1 MNNPTEQKNKEF
13 LQTASA
19 YLDSTKWE
27 DFLLKW
33 ASALEAYGTPR
44 DFVYSTTYKRTEIE
58 LSGKRFPAVLITA
71 KNNAKR
77 RELMAQQKPY
87 KLLHEA
93 KEYGLRLSLDD
104 CFLCENIV
112 QEIDAQQDPQIPN
125 NVMYFA
131 GMHNISPNRYPSRFG
146 HSLSVPV
153 EHDDVSAR
161 VNPVPDP
168 ANKTAIYIPEERKT
182 RGKLMTEEY
191 LRATIAASD
200 SLNLIAFRNHV
211 LDGMSIPG
219 HDHFHLFPEDL
230 PPFSILADIIGEKE
244 RMDFG
249 ENIYKPQ
256 NTPLDTLL
264 ICQEERKDLVE
275 TAIPILQQLEL
286 NNQVFTLNYHKGRLF
301 ISPRHQEAVNDR
313 RIQVGSGMPLHYVD
327 GGDES
332 EFVKKIEKYVPLK
345 GQFDWKKYI
354 P

>member
-1 MNNPTEQKNKEF
+1 MSNQTEQKNKEF
-13 LQTASA
+13 LQNAGI
-19 YLDSTKWE
+19 YLDSNKWG

-33 ASALEAYGTPR
+33 ASSLEAYGTPR
-44 DFVYSTTYKRTEIE
+44 DFVYSTTYKKTEIE
-58 LSGKRFPAVLITA
+58 FAGKRFPAVLITA

-87 KLLHEA
+87 KPLHEA
-93 KEYGLRLSLDD
+93 KEYGVRLSLDD

-112 QEIDAQQDPQIPN
+112 QGTDAQQDSQIPS
-125 NVMYFA
+125 NVVYFV
-131 GMHNISPNRYPSRFG
+131 GMDNIVPNRYPSQFG

-153 EHDDVSAR
+153 EHDDISTR
-161 VNPVPDP
+161 VVPVPDP
-168 ANKTAIYIPEERKT
+168 TNKTTIYMPEEGKT
-182 RGKLMTEEY
+182 RGNLMTEEY
-191 LRATIAASD
+191 LKAIITASD

-244 RMDFG
+244 RTDFG

-264 ICQEERKDLVE
+264 ICQEERKNLVE
-275 TAIPILQQLEL
+275 TATPILQRLEL
-286 NNQVFTLNYHKGRLF
+286 CNQVFTLNYHKGRLF
-301 ISPRHQEAVNDR
+301 ISPRHQESVNDR
-313 RIQVGSGMPLHYVD
+313 RIQVGGGMALHYLD
-327 GGDES
+327 GSEES
-332 EFVKKIEKYVPLK
+332 EFIKKVEKYVPLK
-345 GQFDWKKYI
+345 GQFDWDKFI